1 MEAPFRVGDT
11 FEADFT
17 FTAEEIPRMATL
29 LGDMNP
35 VHHTPAP
42 EYGVLI
48 ASGPHIAGVVMAYQ
62 AAYFTRHA
70 PSLGRTW
77 GIRFRAPI
85 LADETLH
92 VVWTVS
98 AIEPHRR
105 GTLVTLAAVGTV
117 ERNGVQITA
126 ITVDATGVVF
136 SNGTSAT

>member
-1 MEAPFRVGDT
+1 MDAPFHAGDT

-48 ASGPHIAGVVMAYQ
+48 ASGPHIAGLVMAYQ

-85 LADETLH
+85 FADETLH
-92 VVWTVS
+92 VVWTITAV
-98 AIEPHRR
+98 EPHRR
-105 GTLVTLAAVGTV
+105 GTLITLEAVGTV
-117 ERNGVQITA
+117 ERGGARVTA
-126 ITVDATGVVF
+126 ITVEATGVVF
-136 SNGTSAT
+136 HDDTRA

>member
-1 MEAPFRVGDT
+1 MEASFHVGDT
-11 FEADFT
+11 FEADFA

-29 LGDMNP
+29 LGDLNP

-48 ASGPHIAGVVMAYQ
+48 ASGPHIAGLVMAYQ

-92 VVWTVS
+92 VVWTVT
-98 AIEPHRR
+98 ALEPHRR
-105 GTLVTLAAVGTV
+105 GLLVTLEAIGTV
-117 ERNGVQITA
+117 ERNGEQITA
-126 ITVDATGVVF
+126 ITVDATGVIF
-136 SNGTSAT
+136 QD